1 MKMMFNRDEICT
13 FLKLKMGIQNITKHN
28 FTQQHLDQARSLLI
42 AFCGAAVL
50 VGIGVIFLLVTFDV
64 LVK

>member
-1 MKMMFNRDEICT
+1 MK
-13 FLKLKMGIQNITKHN
+13 

-42 AFCGAAVL
+42 ALCGAVFL
-50 VGIGVIFLLVTFDV
+50 IGMGVIFLLVTFDV